1 MPPPPPPPSRVGSLL
16 DGHIS
21 LRVRGGGALFATN
34 LSAFL
39 SSPPILSLD
48 IPSVAN
54 KDSLSELCSL
64 KRHDQHPVT
73 CEALGGRPECQSKL
87 ISKCIHSFD
96 GRGMCIFVLY
106 LKVRLSPQLFTL
118 GLFHKSTSGKYTRTC
133 IVVTINFFHSH
144 QRQYSHYCDQ
154 NVH

>member
-64 KRHDQHPVT
+64 KRHDQHPVRHLVAVQNAKVNSYLSVYILLT
-73 CEALGGRPECQSKL
+73 AGECAFL
-87 ISKCIHSFD
+87 FCI
-96 GRGMCIFVLY
+96 
-106 LKVRLSPQLFTL
+106 
-118 GLFHKSTSGKYTRTC
+118 
-133 IVVTINFFHSH
+133 
-144 QRQYSHYCDQ
+144 
-154 NVH
+154 

>member
-21 LRVRGGGALFATN
+21 LRVRVRGGGALFATD

-48 IPSVAN
+48 ILSVAD
-54 KDSLSELCSL
+54 KDFLSELCSPQ
-64 KRHDQHPVT
+64 RHGHHPVRHLV
-73 CEALGGRPECQSKL
+73 AVQNAKVNSYFYVY
-87 ISKCIHSFD
+87 SFD

-118 GLFHKSTSGKYTRTC
+118 GLFHKSTSGKYSRPC
-133 IVVTINFFHSH
+133 IDVTINILHSH
-144 QRQYSHYCDQ
+144 QRQYPHYCDQ
-154 NVH
+154 NTH